1 MSTPIVL
8 VPSDKSIL
16 EFLQEMDNDSQQLKK
31 QWTFL
36 SVEVL
41 NVLYRQLGEP
51 TPSINGTQIT
61 FPILR
66 ETNGLAVA
74 SITLMRNLTT
84 GWYTIAFIDCSSE
97 NCPYHISPVNV
108 FEDDFSNSIFISME
122 A

>member
-8 VPSDKSIL
+8 IPSDKSIL
-16 EFLQEMDNDSQQLKK
+16 AFLQEMDGDTQQLKK

-36 SVEVL
+36 SEEVV
-41 NVLYRQLGEP
+41 NVLYRQLGDP
-51 TPSINGTQIT
+51 TPNINGTQIT
-61 FPILR
+61 LPILD
-66 ETNGLAVA
+66 ETDDLAHA

-84 GWYTIAFIDCSSE
+84 GWYTITSIDCSGE

-108 FEDDFSNSIFISME
+108 FEDDFSNSIFISMG